1 MNYDGVGCD
10 MEGTRFLP
18 FKTPLDR
25 SFFVGKPNIHEDE
38 HFDVDSLIRLARE
51 NGKRIGLVIDLTN
64 TSRYYDKTDWEK
76 HDVQYVKLN
85 CPGHEVDG
93 RDDIVEKFNTIVED
107 FVTNS
112 ENDGKLIGVHCTH
125 GLNRTGYLICRYLID
140 KLNWTAAAAIS
151 AFEVARKHPIER
163 AAYKAKLY
171 EAEAK
176 LGELELVDEVEGD
189 EEEESEKSEE
199 KSGNRDKSGKESAEA
214 GNASEGKKEEKKY
227 SSPNL
232 SNKTPTHIKFD
243 NSD

>member
-1 MNYDGVGCD
+1 MFQMNEGSGESSSGRARDARNRADYGERAGTAYSTRNERSHFDRNQFTNYDRGGYQPNRGFRGDGFHFRGQQRGFDNANQRNGPRKPFFDSKRIPDRWMNYDGVGCD

-112 ENDGKLIGVHCTH
+112 ENDGNLIGVHCTH
-125 GLNRTGYLICRYLID
+125 GLNRTGYLICRLFFT
-140 KLNWTAAAAIS
+140 KKIS
-151 AFEVARKHPIER
+151 K
-163 AAYKAKLY
+163 
-171 EAEAK
+171 
-176 LGELELVDEVEGD
+176 
-189 EEEESEKSEE
+189 
-199 KSGNRDKSGKESAEA
+199 
-214 GNASEGKKEEKKY
+214 
-227 SSPNL
+227 
-232 SNKTPTHIKFD
+232 
-243 NSD
+243 